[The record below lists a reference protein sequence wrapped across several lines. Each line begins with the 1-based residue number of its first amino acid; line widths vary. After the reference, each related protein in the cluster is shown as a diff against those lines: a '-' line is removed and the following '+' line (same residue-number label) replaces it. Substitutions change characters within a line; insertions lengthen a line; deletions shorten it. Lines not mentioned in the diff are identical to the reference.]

1 MYPFVPRNRQSS
13 ERERTIEMCH
23 INPGGGVM
31 SLADARGFV
40 ARMKED
46 VEFRGKVLGTVNP
59 EEFTTLMRAE
69 GITFDQR
76 ELAGAMAECMQAM
89 ERPMES

>member
-1 MYPFVPRNRQSS
+1 
-13 ERERTIEMCH
+13 
-23 INPGGGVM
+23 M

-46 VEFRGKVLGTVNP
+46 VGFRERVLRTVTP
-59 EEFTTLMRAE
+59 EEFATLMQRE
-69 GITFDQR
+69 GILFDQR

-89 ERPMES
+89 EQQMGS